1 MLREKSETHLGE
13 QQTLCLEL
21 SDLSFVL
28 GALVCAVAL
37 NGRVRRLSRRARGVL
52 RLLELEV
59 HRLEHPR
66 KACCFLDRLVCLQW

>member
-59 HRLEHPR
+59 YRLEHPR
-66 KACCFLDRLVCLQW
+66 KACGLLDRLVCLQW